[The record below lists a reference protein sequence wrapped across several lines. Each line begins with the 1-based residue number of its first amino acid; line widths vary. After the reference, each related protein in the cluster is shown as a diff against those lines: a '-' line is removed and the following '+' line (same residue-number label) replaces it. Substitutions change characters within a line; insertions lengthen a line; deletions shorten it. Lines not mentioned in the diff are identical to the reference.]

1 MACSGFPE
9 CRNAHP
15 LVKDTG
21 GLCPVCG
28 GHMLLRKSAKGR
40 VYYGCDKYPT
50 CNFMTWDE
58 PVTERCP
65 QCNSTL
71 FKRKGQLVC
80 LKEGCGFVK
89 EAAPKK
95 E

>member
-1 MACSGFPE
+1 
-9 CRNAHP
+9 
-15 LVKDTG
+15 
-21 GLCPVCG
+21 
-28 GHMLLRKSAKGR
+28 
-40 VYYGCDKYPT
+40 
-50 CNFMTWDE
+50 MTWDE